1 MAEIPSFLNNNI
13 IGSGRTSGS
22 GGSSGTSGGASISSQ
37 NVFSLPQTQITKAVT
52 NLNFPTK
59 PINALGL
66 TTLTPRNSLL
76 NITQSNSTLQNVVT
90 QQTTTE
96 TLDISNQSID
106 LVINVVSDVYVN
118 VPDIREI
125 TYPKEVRGADFVGYD
140 VDFDIS
146 WNSVDATV
154 IRLYVGASTDYV
166 ELGPKGT
173 TTLNVKELL
182 DKTPTLAAS
191 MASNNRSARNANND
205 YGDKVDIRLKLV
217 PINLNSK
224 KAVEGPAEDINILFD
239 KGDLNIPRSVAINR
253 IAEGFISQFDKSVFD
268 NSNYLTHL
276 LHVGD
281 GDNKLIT
288 TWRGL
293 VQESNDKSTQSSLI
307 LKLYEALPTSIT
319 TNQKVWITKLQ
330 SQPIID
336 TITLVSDNKDYCVP
350 LQGPNFKLEVD
361 NGIGY
366 QVYDDLLADG
376 ATTST
381 SLIQQYVS
389 KTGIDTENL
398 NIQYASGS
406 TYTFDN
412 FVHFGSSEERIKN
425 FWYKIQLLESYQ
437 SKYNELTTNTV
448 QLGFVLAEGTGQDG
462 YVIITEGSDN
472 LQLDA
477 LSATAITKLESAT
490 QLTKINDLIGTFDGF
505 EMWLYTSTDSNAY
518 PKSGSVIKAST
529 DSESIAWYNSSVSSA
544 STYDRNNVNYLN
556 NNLPEFIREDY
567 QNEDF
572 MLFMDMIGQHY
583 DIIWAYINGLTKLKS
598 PQHKADLG
606 FSNDL
611 MYGMLESLGWDGK
624 KAYDSQF
631 LWEYAFGQYKD
642 GTQKYTQSLKSANN
656 EIWRRILN
664 NLPYILKHKGTSRS
678 LKAVMACYGIP
689 NSLLTIMEFGGPTDP
704 TNGGTQKFT
713 FEDRTSAINFTNN
726 GELISSQWKEVD
738 GSYPN
743 AVEMTVNLETPS
755 NYNIL
760 KGANSAFSTPMWR
773 VGITN
778 TTGSLGTIDL
788 YVSESLTGNV
798 QSSSTQPFNIFNE
811 EYTQIVINRT
821 KVGSDS
827 QFQII
832 AKEGF
837 DGRIRTNVSTDVMTI
852 TGDNGWDTGS
862 AFIVSLGYEMEGKV
876 DEFRLW
882 KQPLEDGVIET
893 HTLMP
898 DSTVGNSYTSSTEDL
913 LVRYDFEYPKN
924 RAVDMDI
931 KNVAISTEYNLANG
945 VADGFTSITEYPYQ
959 YTSYDRMVTANVP
972 SLGFTQ
978 SDKIR
983 FETQTLVGDLSHK
996 VRATQKAFD
1005 RAPIDSSRLGLFFSP
1020 MKELNM
1026 DILKSFGNF
1035 NIDNYIGDPS
1045 DEFKDNYSELG
1056 VIRDYYFQR
1065 VNRDIYEYIRLV
1077 RSIDKSLFE
1086 VLEDLVPAR
1095 AKVSKGLLIEPHYLE
1110 RSKTQWKPASSERGD
1125 YETSV
1130 DINIVELDSDNT
1142 QFEANIDGES
1152 DVQLS
1157 YQYDNYDA
1165 NIDGDNDINLVS
1177 TTPFYDADITTED
1190 TILLNGEYPS
1200 YDSYIEVQTGAKLS
1214 ALVET
1219 DTFQQIGMEKD
1230 SLTNAG
1236 FGLYAPI
1243 TTTGI
1248 VTKLDIFGNI
1258 TSSREQIYL
1267 VKESY
1272 VETILTQTEGY
1283 PATSNNEAVK
1293 YEDVEVTK
1301 YKYKVSTIPYSGSAP
1316 AVGNNIV
1323 EVTPLFGYFPTHYR
1337 FKNNLPQGMKNS
1349 FFEGSK
1355 QTIDTTPDGL
1365 SPVET
1370 FTTNPNIL
1378 RVADTGRGSG
1388 EPILQVD

>member
-37 NVFSLPQTQITKAVT
+37 TVFSLPQTQITKAVT

-66 TTLTPRNSLL
+66 TTLAPRNSFL

-96 TLDISNQSID
+96 TLDISNQAID

-191 MASNNRSARNANND
+191 MATNNRSARNANND

-336 TITLVSDNKDYCVP
+336 TITLVSDDKDYCVP

-366 QVYDDLLADG
+366 QVYDDLLANG
-376 ATTST
+376 STTST
-381 SLIQQYVS
+381 SLIQQYVT
-389 KTGIDTENL
+389 KTGIDTEKL

-406 TYTFDN
+406 VHMFEN

-448 QLGFVLAEGTGQDG
+448 ELGYVLTDDG
-462 YVIITEGSDN
+462 YVIVTESGVP

-477 LSATAITKLESAT
+477 LSVTAITKLESAT

-529 DSESIAWYNSSVSSA
+529 DSESIDWYNSSVSSA

-642 GTQKYTQSLKSANN
+642 GTQKYSQSLKSANN

-778 TTGSLGTIDL
+778 TTGSFGTIDL

-945 VADGFTSITEYPYQ
+945 AADGFTSITEYPYQ

-1056 VIRDYYFQR
+1056 ILRDYYFQR

-1177 TTPFYDADITTED
+1177 TTPFYDTDITTED

-1200 YDSYIEVQTGAKLS
+1200 YDSYIEVQTGTKLS
-1214 ALVET
+1214 ALVDT
-1219 DTFQQIGMEKD
+1219 DTFQQIGMERD

-1243 TTTGI
+1243 TTGI
-1248 VTKLDIFGNI
+1248 VTKLDIFGNL
-1258 TSSREQIYL
+1258 TASREDIYL
-1267 VKESY
+1267 IKESY
-1272 VETILTQTEGY
+1272 VETISTQTEGY
-1283 PATSNNEAVK
+1283 PATSNNEQVK
-1293 YEDVEVTK
+1293 YEDVDVTK
-1301 YKYKVSTIPYSGSAP
+1301 YKYKVSTIPYGGSAP

>member
-37 NVFSLPQTQITKAVT
+37 TVFSLPQTQITKAVT

-66 TTLTPRNSLL
+66 TTLAPRNSFL

-96 TLDISNQSID
+96 TLDISNQAID

-173 TTLNVKELL
+173 ITLNVKELL

-191 MASNNRSARNANND
+191 MATNNRSARNANND

-336 TITLVSDNKDYCVP
+336 TITLVSDDKDYCVP

-366 QVYDDLLADG
+366 QVYDDLLANG
-376 ATTST
+376 STTST
-381 SLIQQYVS
+381 SLIQQYVT
-389 KTGIDTENL
+389 KTGIDTEKL

-406 TYTFDN
+406 VHMFEN

-448 QLGFVLAEGTGQDG
+448 ELGYVLTDDG
-462 YVIITEGSDN
+462 YVIVTESGVP

-477 LSATAITKLESAT
+477 LSVTAITKLESAT

-529 DSESIAWYNSSVSSA
+529 DSESIDWYNSSVSSA

-642 GTQKYTQSLKSANN
+642 GTQKYSQSLKSANN

-778 TTGSLGTIDL
+778 TTGSFGTIDL

-945 VADGFTSITEYPYQ
+945 AADGFTSITEYPYQ

-1056 VIRDYYFQR
+1056 ILRDYYFQR

-1177 TTPFYDADITTED
+1177 TTPFYDTDITTED

-1200 YDSYIEVQTGAKLS
+1200 YDSYIEVQTGTKLS
-1214 ALVET
+1214 ALVDT
-1219 DTFQQIGMEKD
+1219 DTFQQIGMERD

-1243 TTTGI
+1243 TTGI
-1248 VTKLDIFGNI
+1248 VTKLDIFGNL
-1258 TSSREQIYL
+1258 TASREDIYL
-1267 VKESY
+1267 IKESY
-1272 VETILTQTEGY
+1272 VETISTQTEGY
-1283 PATSNNEAVK
+1283 PATSNNEQVK
-1293 YEDVEVTK
+1293 YEDVDVTK
-1301 YKYKVSTIPYSGSAP
+1301 YKYKVSTIPYGGSAP

>member
-22 GGSSGTSGGASISSQ
+22 GGSSGTSGGTSISSQ
-37 NVFSLPQTQITKAVT
+37 KVFSLPQTQITKAVT

-191 MASNNRSARNANND
+191 MASNNRSARNANID

-217 PINLNSK
+217 PINLSSK

-437 SKYNELTTNTV
+437 SKYNELTTYTV
-448 QLGFVLAEGTGQDG
+448 QLGNVLTDDG
-462 YVIITEGSDN
+462 YVIITESGVP
-472 LQLDA
+472 LQLDG
-477 LSATAITKLESAT
+477 LSVTAITKLESAT

-778 TTGSLGTIDL
+778 TTGSFGTIDL
-788 YVSESLTGNV
+788 YVSESSTGNV
-798 QSSSTQPFNIFNE
+798 QSSSTEPFNIFNE

-862 AFIVSLGYEMEGKV
+862 AFIVSLGYEMKGKV

-1200 YDSYIEVQTGAKLS
+1200 YDSYIEVQTGTKLS
-1214 ALVET
+1214 ALVDT
-1219 DTFQQIGMEKD
+1219 DTFQQIGMERD

-1267 VKESY
+1267 IKESY

>member
-22 GGSSGTSGGASISSQ
+22 GGSSGTSGGTSISSQ
-37 NVFSLPQTQITKAVT
+37 KVFSLPQTQITKAVT

-166 ELGPKGT
+166 ELGPKGI

-182 DKTPTLAAS
+182 DNYKLQIS
-191 MASNNRSARNANND
+191 D
-205 YGDKVDIRLKLV
+205 DGDKIDIPLRLV
-217 PINLNSK
+217 PINLETKNK
-224 KAVEGPAEDINILFD
+224 VEGPVEEIRILFD
-239 KGDLNIPRSVAINR
+239 KGDLELPRSVVINR

-437 SKYNELTTNTV
+437 SKYNELTTYTV
-448 QLGFVLAEGTGQDG
+448 QLGNVLTDDG
-462 YVIITEGSDN
+462 YVIITESGVP
-472 LQLDA
+472 LQLDG
-477 LSATAITKLESAT
+477 LSVTAITKLESAT

-572 MLFMDMIGQHY
+572 MLFMDMVGQHY

-778 TTGSLGTIDL
+778 TTGSFGTIDL

-862 AFIVSLGYEMEGKV
+862 AFIVSLGYEMKGKV

-1200 YDSYIEVQTGAKLS
+1200 YDSYIEVQTGTKLS
-1214 ALVET
+1214 ALVDT
-1219 DTFQQIGMEKD
+1219 DTFQQIGMERD

-1267 VKESY
+1267 IKESY
-1272 VETILTQTEGY
+1272 VETISTQTEGY
-1283 PATSNNEAVK
+1283 PATSNNEQVK
-1293 YEDVEVTK
+1293 YEDVDVTK
-1301 YKYKVSTIPYSGSAP
+1301 YKYKVSTIPYGGSAP